1 MKKGFTLLEMLVTIV
16 VLTTWIVTVLQMMS
30 MAMFA
35 DTNTENSV
43 IAFYLAQ
50 EAMEEI
56 KDASS
61 YANVDTFAQAQTA
74 MTGDYADFDKAVTV
88 SGDPK
93 QVNVIIYLDVKGV
106 AQSVNLVSLFSDYD
120 Y

>member
-1 MKKGFTLLEMLVTIV
+1 MLG
-16 VLTTWIVTVLQMMS
+16 LS
-30 MAMFA
+30 MFA

-43 IAFYLAQ
+43 VAFYLAQ

-61 YANVDTFAQAQTA
+61 YSNINTFAQAQTA
-74 MTGDYADFDKAVTV
+74 MTGGYADFDKAITV

-93 QVNVIIYLDVKGV
+93 QVNVIIYWDVKGV
-106 AQSVNLVSLFSDYD
+106 EQSVNLVSLFADYD